1 MNRSLLPLV
10 AASLMGVCTLS
21 TFAQPA
27 APAPAASGASKAG
40 TWKKGHPYR
49 AEVNQ
54 RLNNQDKRI
63 HEEVAD
69 GKLTHAQAAKL
80 HKEDRQ
86 VRQEERDMAS
96 QDHGHITKQEK
107 KTLNQQENK
116 ISHQIGQ

>member
-27 APAPAASGASKAG
+27 APAPATSGASKTG
-40 TWKKGHPYR
+40 TWKKSHPYR
-49 AEVNQ
+49 TEVNQ
-54 RLNNQDKRI
+54 RLENQDKRI

>member
-10 AASLMGVCTLS
+10 AACLMGVCTLS
-21 TFAQPA
+21 SFAQTA
-27 APAPAASGASKAG
+27 SPAPAASGASKAA
-40 TWKKGHPYR
+40 TWKKDHPYR
-49 AEVNQ
+49 TEVNQ

>member
-27 APAPAASGASKAG
+27 APSQAASGTSKAA
-40 TWKKGHPYR
+40 TWHKDHPYR
-49 AEVNQ
+49 VEVNQ
-54 RLNNQDKRI
+54 RLKNQNQRI
-63 HEEVAD
+63 HQEVAE
-69 GKLTHAQAAKL
+69 GELTHAQAAKL

-86 VRQEERDMAS
+86 VRQEEHDMAS
-96 QDHGHITKQEK
+96 QDHGHLTTQEK
-107 KTLNQQENK
+107 KTLNQQESK

>member
-1 MNRSLLPLV
+1 
-10 AASLMGVCTLS
+10 MGVCTLS
-21 TFAQPA
+21 SFAQTA
-27 APAPAASGASKAG
+27 APAPVATGASKPG
-40 TWKKGHPYR
+40 TWKKDHPYR

-54 RLNNQDKRI
+54 RLKNQDKRI

-96 QDHGHITKQEK
+96 QDHGHITAQEK

-116 ISHQIGQ
+116 ISHQIGH

>member
-1 MNRSLLPLV
+1 
-10 AASLMGVCTLS
+10 MGVCTLS
-21 TFAQPA
+21 TFAQPR
-27 APAPAASGASKAG
+27 PAPAASGASKAG
-40 TWKKGHPYR
+40 TWKKDHPYR

-54 RLNNQDKRI
+54 RLNHQDKRI

-86 VRQEERDMAS
+86 VRQESATWPARTTATS
-96 QDHGHITKQEK
+96 RQEK

>member
-27 APAPAASGASKAG
+27 APAPVASGAAKAG
-40 TWKKGHPYR
+40 TWKKDHPYR

-54 RLNNQDKRI
+54 RLKKQDQRI
-63 HEEVAD
+63 HQEEAE
-69 GKLTHAQAAKL
+69 GKLTPTQAAKL